1 MTTPLCPACCQGPSG
16 EAGHDALAYHVEG
29 PYPGHHIFRCAICD
43 ERWIRH
49 YGSTAER
56 FAWTR
61 YSQQFPMRIPRA
73 DPAPGWKPKVPH

>member
-1 MTTPLCPACCQGPSG
+1 MTTTPCAGCATGPSG
-16 EAGHDALAYHVEG
+16 EAGHSALAFYVEG
-29 PYPGHHIFRCAICD
+29 PYPGHHIFKCTRCD

-61 YSQQFPMRIPRA
+61 YSQQFTTRTPQA
-73 DPAPGWKPKVPH
+73 DPVKPKESV